1 MTNQLIELSKLIRAI
16 DLEKIKEAFIKFKD
30 LKIKRTVSRVI
41 DTLSLDDLNKA
52 LGTIETLSSSRVNK
66 ETMKTL
72 FIFAFYSALRASEII
87 SLELD
92 DIDLRANRLL
102 VRQGKGSKDRFVG
115 INQELKP
122 HLERYLNEIRPESK
136 SLKAFLLTDGRE
148 ITLDRLEKRVKYI
161 FKKAGLKGLLHSFR
175 RGALTHYANR
185 GVPLSHLQIIAGH
198 SSINTTI
205 GYINHR
211 VEEVVNAQVNW

>member
-1 MTNQLIELSKLIRAI
+1 MTNELIELSKLIRAI

-30 LKIKRTVSRVI
+30 LKVKRTVSRVI
-41 DTLSLDDLNKA
+41 DTLSLDDLNEA
-52 LGTIETLSSSRVNK
+52 LETIETLSTSRANK
-66 ETMKTL
+66 EMMKAL

-87 SLELD
+87 NLEIT
-92 DIDLRANRLL
+92 DIDLKADRLL
-102 VRQGKGSKDRFVG
+102 VRQGKGNKDRYVG

-136 SLKAFLLTDGRE
+136 SLKAFLLVDGRE
-148 ITLDRLEKRVKYI
+148 FSLDRLEKRVRYI

-185 GVPLSHLQIIAGH
+185 GVPLSHLQMIAGH
-198 SSINTTI
+198 ANIQTTMS
-205 GYINHR
+205 YVNHK
-211 VEEVVNAQVNW
+211 VEDVIKAQVNW

>member
-1 MTNQLIELSKLIRAI
+1 MTNELIELIKSVN
-16 DLEKIKEAFIKFKD
+16 LEKVKEAFIKFKD

-52 LGTIETLSSSRVNK
+52 LGTIETLSSRRVNK

-72 FIFAFYSALRASEII
+72 FIFAFFSALRASEII
-87 SLELD
+87 NLEITDLD
-92 DIDLRANRLL
+92 LKANRLL
-102 VRQGKGSKDRFVG
+102 VRQGKGFKDRYVG

-122 HLERYLNEIRPESK
+122 HLERYLNEIRPKSK
-136 SLKAFLLTDGRE
+136 SLKAFLLSDGRE
-148 ITLDRLEKRVKYI
+148 FSLDRLEKRVKYI

-198 SSINTTI
+198 ANVQTTMS
-205 GYINHR
+205 YVNHR
-211 VEEVVNAQVNW
+211 VEEVIHAQINW

>member
-1 MTNQLIELSKLIRAI
+1 MTNELIELIKSVN
-16 DLEKIKEAFIKFKD
+16 LEKVKEAYIKLKD
-30 LKIKRTVSRVI
+30 TKIKRTISRVI

-52 LGTIETLSSSRVNK
+52 LEIIETLSTSRANK
-66 ETMKTL
+66 EMMKSL

-87 SLELD
+87 NLEIT
-92 DIDLRANRLL
+92 DIDLKANRLL
-102 VRQGKGSKDRFVG
+102 VRQGKGSKDRHVG

-136 SLKAFLLTDGRE
+136 SLKAFLLADGRE

-185 GVPLSHLQIIAGH
+185 GVPVTHLQIIAGH
-198 SSINTTI
+198 ANIQTTMS
-205 GYINHR
+205 YVNHK
-211 VEEVVNAQVNW
+211 VEEVINAQINW

>member
-1 MTNQLIELSKLIRAI
+1 MTNELIELIKSVN
-16 DLEKIKEAFIKFKD
+16 LEKVKEAHVKLKD
-30 LKIKRTVSRVI
+30 TKIKRTISRVL
-41 DTLSLDDLNKA
+41 DTLSLEDLGKALETNERLLTSETNKELNKIIM
-52 LGTIETLSSSRVNK
+52 L
-66 ETMKTL
+66 
-72 FIFAFYSALRASEII
+72 FAFWTALRASEII
-87 SLELD
+87 NLEIT
-92 DIDLRANRLL
+92 DIDLKANRLL
-102 VRQGKGSKDRFVG
+102 VRQGKGSKDRHVG

-122 HLERYLNEIRPESK
+122 HLERYINVVRPESK
-136 SLKAFLLTDGRE
+136 SLKAFLLADGRE
-148 ITLDRLEKRVKYI
+148 ISLDRLEKRVKYI

>member
-1 MTNQLIELSKLIRAI
+1 MTNELIELIKSINF
-16 DLEKIKEAFIKFKD
+16 EKIKEAYIRFKD

-52 LGTIETLSSSRVNK
+52 LEIIETLSTSGANK
-66 ETMKTL
+66 EVMKAL

-87 SLELD
+87 DLEIT
-92 DIDLRANRLL
+92 DIDLKANRLL
-102 VRQGKGSKDRFVG
+102 VRQGKGSKDRHVG

-122 HLERYLNEIRPESK
+122 YLERYLNEIRPKSK
-136 SLKAFLLTDGRE
+136 SLKAFLLADGRE
-148 ITLDRLEKRVKYI
+148 FTLDRLEKRVKYI

-185 GVPLSHLQIIAGH
+185 GVPLSHLQIVAGH
-198 SSINTTI
+198 ANIQTTMSYVNHKVEDVIKAQIN
-205 GYINHR
+205 
-211 VEEVVNAQVNW
+211 W

>member
-1 MTNQLIELSKLIRAI
+1 MTNELIELSKLIRAI
-16 DLEKIKEAFIKFKD
+16 DLKKIKEAFLNLKD
-30 LKIKRTVSRVI
+30 IKIKRTISRVI

-52 LGTIETLSSSRVNK
+52 LGTIETLSSRRVNK

-87 SLELD
+87 NLEITDLD
-92 DIDLRANRLL
+92 LKANRLL
-102 VRQGKGSKDRFVG
+102 VRQGKGSKDRYVG
-115 INQELKP
+115 IHQELKP
-122 HLERYLNEIRPESK
+122 HLEKYLNEIRPEST
-136 SLKAFLLTDGRE
+136 SLKAFLLADGRE

-161 FKKAGLKGLLHSFR
+161 FKKTGLKGLLHSFR

-198 SSINTTI
+198 ANIQTTMSYVNHKVEDVIKAQIN
-205 GYINHR
+205 
-211 VEEVVNAQVNW
+211 W